1 MVEYQLPN
9 QVQGHAQAHSYEHK
23 LDRIKYSRRSDEHV
37 HSDAVHLQNQQHDN
51 QNVRHVQP
59 GGDSI
64 LGQTRNDAKDE
75 NLNRLR
81 NLVAEA
87 SGVKDDKWIS
97 QALCDFR
104 LSSEKTTEHRQVT
117 TQRRSGQKRE
127 GKAEEKDVWR
137 TDTHGPVQP
146 PSWQRMRYF
155 IVLRCLLT
163 RYVMCYGMTTKHSSW
178 VRLAYEKF
186 ASTLHRLPKGVERD
200 GGREY
205 LAEAEAWERE
215 RNIYASDVSE
225 AY

>member
-1 MVEYQLPN
+1 MTLIPYEAREILDVEPELVILDTKE
-9 QVQGHAQAHSYEHK
+9 QVN
-23 LDRIKYSRRSDEHV
+23 DEIIPASV
-37 HSDAVHLQNQQHDN
+37 LKKGKKKVNWESA
-51 QNVRHVQP
+51 RK
-59 GGDSI
+59 
-64 LGQTRNDAKDE
+64 AKDE

-81 NLVAEA
+81 NLVSEA
-87 SGVKDDKWIS
+87 SGVKDEKWVS
-97 QALCDFR
+97 QALCDLR
-104 LSSEKTTEHRQVT
+104 LSSEKATEHRQVS
-117 TQRRSGQKRE
+117 TQRRSGHKRE